1 MYEQKAHQATFFEDA
16 TLFGGVRL
24 NPENRWVRMSRLIP
38 WAVFET
44 QYAALFTNPREGK
57 PAKSARM
64 AIGALIIKK
73 RYGFSDEDTVE
84 EIRENPYLQYF
95 LGFAEYTNARAFDPS
110 VMTWFR
116 ERITTEMLA
125 EVNDYII
132 GRKTMDDEEVPAPNG
147 DDDDD
152 GRSGNG
158 DEPGNRGTLILDA
171 TCCPQNIRYPTDASL
186 LNESRELLEGMIDTA
201 HQAGA
206 TGGQK
211 PRTYRNLARRDW
223 LRFVRDRK
231 PNRKKVRKALRQ
243 QLGYVNRDLGY
254 LESILAANPDA
265 LSAKQLEY
273 LAVIRKLY
281 EQQREMYENNTHRV
295 DDRIVSL
302 HQPWVRPIVRGK
314 TAVAVEF
321 GAKVALA
328 GGIALPGEIAKQ
340 GDVPVAQGNQLFHRQ
355 APFPPVVHADRG
367 DVRALQVVGL
377 DGGVDLGQ
385 LQAAHLLLLTF
396 QAAAQKDNPLQPPLQ
411 EQLPGRQNLAGFL
424 VNDFHDELKARAPP
438 LLQHLLGQVGQEGI
452 AAAPQDDADGGDA
465 LLLKVAGA
473 LVAHIVELFDHA
485 QHPGPGASVH
495 VLPVVEHPGHRGNA
509 HTGGPG
515 HILDGHNFH
524 SVPPACFRPAEKY
537 RKALNTCQARAGA
550 SPGRARG

>member
-1 MYEQKAHQATFFEDA
+1 MYERKAHQATFFEDA

-95 LGFAEYTNARAFDPS
+95 LGFAEYANARPFDPS

-132 GRKTMDDEEVPAPNG
+132 GRKTMDDEEVPASNNG
-147 DDDDD
+147 DDD
-152 GRSGNG
+152 GRSGG
-158 DEPGNRGTLILDA
+158 DEPRNRGTLILDA
-171 TCCPQNIRYPTDASL
+171 TCCPQNIRFPTDASL

-231 PNRKKVRKALRQ
+231 PNRKKVRKALRK
-243 QLGYVNRDLGY
+243 QLGYVKRDLGY
-254 LESILAANPDA
+254 LGTILATNPDV

-281 EQQREMYENNTHRV
+281 EQQQEMYENNTHRV

-314 TAVAVEF
+314 TAVPVEF
-321 GAKVALA
+321 GAKVALSMSEGYA
-328 GGIALPGEIAKQ
+328 RVEEISWDAFNEGKTLIESMERHKERT
-340 GDVPVAQGNQLFHRQ
+340 GHYP
-355 APFPPVVHADRG
+355 DRG
-367 DVRALQVVGL
+367 LVDRIYRTRENLAWCKERGIRLNGPKLGRPPRDKQAYLESLELERLESGERNEIEGCIGVCKRRYGL
-377 DGGVDLGQ
+377 DLVLMRLKHTSEVDIHVSILTRNLFKRLKSLFCLVLDWVRRSGWGRKTEDSV
-385 LQAAHLLLLTF
+385 LLNCLAAY
-396 QAAAQKDNPLQPPLQ
+396 
-411 EQLPGRQNLAGFL
+411 
-424 VNDFHDELKARAPP
+424 RAVIQGT
-438 LLQHLLGQVGQEGI
+438 L
-452 AAAPQDDADGGDA
+452 
-465 LLLKVAGA
+465 
-473 LVAHIVELFDHA
+473 
-485 QHPGPGASVH
+485 
-495 VLPVVEHPGHRGNA
+495 
-509 HTGGPG
+509 
-515 HILDGHNFH
+515 
-524 SVPPACFRPAEKY
+524 
-537 RKALNTCQARAGA
+537 
-550 SPGRARG
+550 